1 MNEKMQGT
9 TSTFPLH
16 PEPLAPSRHEAWPL
30 MWGYD
35 SMRYWASYWT
45 GIYGLTEASPSYPA
59 AAPPPTQGERD
70 EADSPNRI
78 DRLLRAS
85 LARTTL
91 SIAPASLML
100 AGFDWAIH
108 LTLSPGKCHQLLEK
122 GLCDSIRFGGHFAQ
136 GQAGGKAPAGLE
148 PLQQDPR
155 FCRPDWQR
163 WPFDLIAHGFL
174 LNQRW
179 WHDATTGIDGVSRHH
194 EQMVAF
200 TARQWLDMMSPVNFI
215 ATNPEV
221 LQATLRERGQNVLRG
236 LGHLLEDWERA
247 IGSKPPLGAEAFR
260 PGHEVAVTPGQV
272 VYRNRLIE
280 LLQYTPQTDRVYAEP
295 ILIVP
300 AWLMKYY
307 ILDLSPANSLVN
319 YLVGQGHT
327 VFMISWH
334 NPHSD
339 DRDLSLEDYLRL
351 GVLDALKAIHS
362 IVPDTPVHAAGYCLG
377 GTLLALAA
385 AYLAREHN
393 PSLASATLLAAQTDF
408 AEAGELM
415 QFIDDSQLS
424 YLEDLMWDQGYL
436 DTMNGALQL
445 LRSCDLNWSRQV
457 HDYLMG
463 RRQPMSDLIAW
474 NADATRMPYR
484 IHSEYLRHLFLN
496 NDLADGR
503 YHIAGRPVV
512 LSNIRV
518 PLFVVATETDHVAPW
533 RSVYKIHLLADTNVS
548 FLLASGGHNTGI
560 VSEPGHDGRHY
571 RLAHAT
577 DDTSYLDPETW
588 LATTPPREGS
598 WWPAWVEW
606 LQRHSDGLREP
617 PTQGGGDQG
626 APPLGAAPGRYVL
639 QR

>member
-1 MNEKMQGT
+1 MQGT
-9 TSTFPLH
+9 TLTVPHH
-16 PEPLAPSRHEAWPL
+16 PEPLAPARHEAWPL

-45 GIYGLTEASPSYPA
+45 GFYGVAEVSPSYPA
-59 AAPPPTQGERD
+59 AAPLPPQGE
-70 EADSPNRI
+70 ADNPNHL
-78 DRLLRAS
+78 DRLLHAR
-85 LARTTL
+85 LARSTL

-108 LTLSPGKCHQLLEK
+108 LALSPGKCHQLREK
-122 GLCDSIRFGGHFAQ
+122 ALRDAIRFGRHVVRAR
-136 GQAGGKAPAGLE
+136 AGSKAEAGIE
-148 PLQQDPR
+148 PLPQDPR
-155 FCRPDWQR
+155 FSSPAWQH
-163 WPFDLIAHGFL
+163 WPFNLIAHGFL
-174 LNQRW
+174 LNQQW
-179 WHDATTGIDGVSRHH
+179 WQNATTGIDGVSRRH
-194 EQMVAF
+194 ERVVAF

-215 ATNPEV
+215 ATNPV
-221 LQATLRERGQNVLRG
+221 ALQATLQERGQNLLRG
-236 LGHLLEDWERA
+236 LGHLLEDWEHA
-247 IGSKPPLGAEAFR
+247 LGGEPPPGAEAFR
-260 PGHEVAVTPGQV
+260 PGHEVAATPGQV

-280 LLQYTPQTDRVYAEP
+280 LLQYSPQTDRAYAEP

-334 NPHSD
+334 NPHSG
-339 DRDLSLEDYLRL
+339 DRDLGLEDYLRL
-351 GVLDALKAIHS
+351 GVLDALKAIRA
-362 IVPDTPVHAAGYCLG
+362 IVPDTPVHATGYCLG

-385 AYLAREHN
+385 AYLAREHD

-408 AEAGELM
+408 TEAGELM

-436 DTMNGALQL
+436 DTINGALQL

-463 RRQPMSDLIAW
+463 RRQPMNELIAW

-484 IHSEYLRHLFLN
+484 IHSEYLRRFFLN

-503 YHIAGRPVV
+503 YPIGGRPVV
-512 LSNIRV
+512 LSDIRV
-518 PLFVVATETDHVAPW
+518 PLFIVATETDHVAPW
-533 RSVYKIHLLADTNVS
+533 HSVYKIHLLADADVC

-560 VSEPGHDGRHY
+560 VSEPGRDGRHY
-571 RLAHAT
+571 RLSHAT
-577 DDTSYLDPETW
+577 DDTPYLDPVAW
-588 LATTPPREGS
+588 FATTPPTKGS
-598 WWPAWVEW
+598 WWPAWVDW
-606 LQRHSDGLREP
+606 LQRHSGGLREP
-617 PTQGGGDQG
+617 PTPGAADQG
-626 APPLGAAPGRYVL
+626 YPPLGAAPGSYVL